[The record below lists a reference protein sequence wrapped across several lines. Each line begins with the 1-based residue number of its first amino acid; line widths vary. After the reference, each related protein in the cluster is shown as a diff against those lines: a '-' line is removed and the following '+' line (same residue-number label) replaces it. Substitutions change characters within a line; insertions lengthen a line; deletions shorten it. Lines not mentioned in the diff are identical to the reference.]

1 MKNKRTS
8 LGIDNSPEPAAE
20 GFTVQSLLHGAAL
33 SFARA
38 GSSSPALDAEMLL
51 MQVLGA
57 SRTDLHVHAHRE
69 ISPEEQN
76 AFNALAERRL
86 GGEPVAYLIGR
97 REFWSIDLEVD
108 SAVLVPRPETEVL
121 VEEVL
126 RVASDAEPGALWI
139 ADVGTGSGAVALA
152 LACTLKRARI
162 VATDISRKAL
172 AVASRNARRLRL
184 QDRVTFLAGDLLAP
198 LKGGFDCIV
207 SNPPYLS
214 EREFSSLMRD
224 VREFEP
230 RNALVAGREGTEI
243 HRRLIE
249 TAPGYLRQGG
259 RLFLEIGPD
268 QKMQIEDCFLKEG
281 RYKDIRFRRDYGGL
295 WRVASAARI

>member
-8 LGIDNSPEPAAE
+8 LGIGDSPELAAG
-20 GFTVQSLLHGAAL
+20 GFTVQSLLHRTAL

-38 GSSSPALDAEMLL
+38 GSSSSALDAEILL
-51 MQVLGA
+51 MHVLGV
-57 SRTDLHVHAHRE
+57 SRTDLHVQAQRE

-76 AFNALAERRL
+76 AFDALVKRRL

-108 SAVLVPRPETEVL
+108 SAVLVPRPETEIL

-126 RVASDAEPGALWI
+126 RFASDAEPDAFRI
-139 ADVGTGSGAVALA
+139 ADVGTGSGAIVLA
-152 LACTLKRARI
+152 LAGALKRARL

-172 AVASRNARRLRL
+172 AVAFRNARRLRL
-184 QDRVTFLAGDLLAP
+184 EDRITFLAGDLLEP
-198 LKGGFDCIV
+198 LKGGFECIV

-214 EREFSSLMRD
+214 EREFASLMRD

-230 RNALVAGREGTEI
+230 RNALVAGAEGTEV
-243 HRRLIE
+243 HQRLIG
-249 TAPGYLRQGG
+249 TAPMHLRRGG

-268 QKMQIEDCFLKEG
+268 QKMQVEEYFLKKG
-281 RYKDIRFRRDYGGL
+281 YYKDIRFRRDYGGL
-295 WRVASAARI
+295 WRVASAVRV